1 MPNRAPAELAWNAP
15 APEPGRGLT
24 RDAIVA
30 AAVAIADRDGLR
42 AVSIRRVAGELGIRP
57 MSIYTHIASKD
68 DLVDLMLDE
77 VIGEVLLPEP
87 LPEDWREALR
97 QLAHR
102 SHDAFLAHIWTLEA
116 FGQRPRF
123 GPNTLRHVE
132 QSIAAASRTGLG
144 PEATAIILA
153 VVDEY
158 TLGHAMRV
166 LLVPDED
173 ALRETIDQMVRAA
186 DPDAFPHLAQATA
199 GALLG
204 PREGAFEAGLEA
216 LLDGFERTLL
226 AD

>member
-1 MPNRAPAELAWNAP
+1 M
-15 APEPGRGLT
+15 
-24 RDAIVA
+24 
-30 AAVAIADRDGLR
+30 
-42 AVSIRRVAGELGIRP
+42 
-57 MSIYTHIASKD
+57 
-68 DLVDLMLDE
+68 
-77 VIGEVLLPEP
+77 
-87 LPEDWREALR
+87 
-97 QLAHR
+97 
-102 SHDAFLAHIWTLEA
+102 
-116 FGQRPRF
+116 
-123 GPNTLRHVE
+123 
-132 QSIAAASRTGLG
+132 
-144 PEATAIILA
+144 
-153 VVDEY
+153 VDEY